1 MTTYKIILDENFTV
15 NKRSAFTVEADS
27 EEDAVERFCN
37 GEYEDYEII
46 DEDIED
52 IIDQEIVSVTEIK
65 NDSISN

>member
-1 MTTYKIILDENFTV
+1 MKTYKIILDENFTV

-27 EEDAVERFCN
+27 EEDSVERFCN

>member
-1 MTTYKIILDENFTV
+1 MKTYKIILDENFTV

-27 EEDAVERFCN
+27 EEDAVERFCG

-46 DEDIED
+46 DED
-52 IIDQEIVSVTEIK
+52 IIDQEIVSVTEIE